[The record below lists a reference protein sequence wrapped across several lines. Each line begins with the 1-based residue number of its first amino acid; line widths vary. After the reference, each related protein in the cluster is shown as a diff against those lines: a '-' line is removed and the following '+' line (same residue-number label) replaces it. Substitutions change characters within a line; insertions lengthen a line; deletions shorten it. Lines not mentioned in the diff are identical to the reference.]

1 MLGDEVIQDVFEKYF
16 LLTDAVL
23 IFFFFFLTV
32 ISHSLEKY
40 TAKTNAWTT
49 KQSGRKKKRN
59 ILKLQTVP
67 LLDVL
72 EKLNS

>member
-1 MLGDEVIQDVFEKYF
+1 MLGDEVTQDVFEKHF

-23 IFFFFFLTV
+23 IFFLTV
-32 ISHSLEKY
+32 IRHSLEKY

-49 KQSGRKKKRN
+49 KQSGRKKTRN

-67 LLDVL
+67 VLDVL
-72 EKLNS
+72 GKLNS